1 MIDLYVNCRCIKNML
16 KKLSTKILVQKIDTK
31 NTKKF
36 KICIYELIFE
46 LELP

>member
-1 MIDLYVNCRCIKNML
+1 MYNKF
-16 KKLSTKILVQKIDTK
+16 STKITFGKKKNTK